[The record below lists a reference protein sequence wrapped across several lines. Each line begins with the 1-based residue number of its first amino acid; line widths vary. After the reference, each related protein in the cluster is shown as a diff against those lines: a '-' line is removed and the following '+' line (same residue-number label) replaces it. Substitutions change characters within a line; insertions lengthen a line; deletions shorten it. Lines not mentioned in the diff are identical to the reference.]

1 MQVAPEELVEL
12 VDVYTI
18 IVTYTHR
25 DHFDDQAISILPKGL
40 PIFCQPADEQLIKAN
55 GFEQILPIE
64 DKLVWKG
71 IELIR
76 RKTRS

>member
-1 MQVAPEELVEL
+1 M
-12 VDVYTI
+12 DGN
-18 IVTYTHR
+18 
-25 DHFDDQAISILPKGL
+25 QAISILPKGL
-40 PIFCQPADEQLIKAN
+40 PIFYQPADEQLIKAN

-76 RKTRS
+76 TEGRHA